1 MSGSPSQHPLHG
13 GFGRE
18 TSPRLCASIRARE
31 EGGDHS
37 RERYGCC
44 SRGARGARGALP
56 AHRCRSMGPFG
67 SRCPGATGVASV
79 VSALS
84 CAEVSVETPPPC
96 ALRSARSRQS
106 LPVPLPR
113 PYPPAPQ
120 PPGAALSSMGLP
132 GAGARRG
139 VCSLCA
145 HCVFTVCS
153 LCAHCAPLPGSC
165 PPTPPQGCVCV
176 CAREA
181 ASCCRHLSHGFLNT
195 DPLRLFFFS
204 FSNAVIKTTFRE
216 CA

>member
-1 MSGSPSQHPLHG
+1 MKVSGSPSQHPLHG

-120 PPGAALSSMGLP
+120 PPGAALSSTGLP

-153 LCAHCAPLPGSC
+153 LC
-165 PPTPPQGCVCV
+165 PP
-176 CAREA
+176 ARELPPHAPPGVCLRVCEGSSELLQASISRLSEHRPA
-181 ASCCRHLSHGFLNT
+181 AA
-195 DPLRLFFFS
+195 FFFS